1 MDMTA
6 VKDVTKFYTND
17 NQNEVNK
24 RRGEEAHD
32 IQSAIEHESSRL
44 MEQSRKISGNWVSLR
59 RGFQNNR
66 IILLDIRIMTKN
78 KIKILFLLFTNKYL
92 K

>member
-32 IQSAIEHESSRL
+32 IQSAIEHESFKL
-44 MEQSRKISGNWVSLR
+44 IYQSR
-59 RGFQNNR
+59 
-66 IILLDIRIMTKN
+66 
-78 KIKILFLLFTNKYL
+78 
-92 K
+92 